1 MIDWVSKVENDYTE
15 FYLEEI
21 RKENTNE
28 RDLNEFYYKFR
39 AIRLKDEETRK
50 EFLKLTAY
58 VRNSKEETEYT
69 EEVSVMISMRN
80 LDQGLIDLREYGIIF
95 SDDNIRLKL
104 KRKIESV
111 YRSIKVE
118 LNEEIGEEKNERFKD
133 FLAQVNERLI
143 LEESN
148 KDKNGNKE
156 SEVIRNNLFYVSTT
170 IFDELAIDCEYEPFE
185 IRSLRRKLKK
195 ENIIVTDDKRY
206 TKLLHCPNKVIRAI
220 AFHIDKIK
228 EIEDKQGEHI

>member
-1 MIDWVSKVENDYTE
+1 VIDWVSKVENDYTE

>member
-220 AFHIDKIK
+220 AFHIDKIQ